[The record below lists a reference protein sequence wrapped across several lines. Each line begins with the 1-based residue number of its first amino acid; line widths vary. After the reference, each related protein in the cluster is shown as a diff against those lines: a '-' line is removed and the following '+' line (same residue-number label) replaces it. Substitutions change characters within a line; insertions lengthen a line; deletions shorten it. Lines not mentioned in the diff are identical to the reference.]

1 MTILRRNAV
10 AMFLFVFLF
19 AATLGHA
26 QGFLFEI
33 QPLAEDAIKTLSDE
47 KLMDTYIDVMVELE
61 AVDTFYDT
69 AGLTPKEY
77 KKYKALLRFR
87 TDLLLEIQ
95 KRELKIP
102 QIK

>member
-1 MTILRRNAV
+1 MTFSRGKVVAV
-10 AMFLFVFLF
+10 CLSVFLLF
-19 AATLGHA
+19 ATLGHA
-26 QGFLFEI
+26 QGFLFEV
-33 QPLAEDAIKTLSDE
+33 QPLAQDAIKALPNE